1 MIHSNDLNEANV
13 LLYAA
18 KHYNN
23 PQCFDTIEFYED
35 LSRFKYLKRLFGR
48 YEEEGDLKERLILNH
63 LIVIYNVFDVEAATR
78 LLFLK
83 LDEYLEYLSPFLEYL
98 GYLPDIVSS
107 INGVN
112 YFTYEIYKDNNIAQ
126 LLEQL

>member
-1 MIHSNDLNEANV
+1 MNNDLNEANV

-63 LIVIYNVFDVEAATR
+63 LIVLYNVFDVEAATR
-78 LLFLK
+78 ILFLK

-98 GYLPDIVSS
+98 GYLPDIVQK
-107 INGVN
+107 INGID
-112 YFTYEIYKDNNIAQ
+112 YFTYEIYKDNNIKEI
-126 LLEQL
+126 LEQL